1 MEEIKQRIKEHEG
14 YRDTVYS
21 DSLGFATIGYG
32 HLVLPSDNFVE
43 GVTYDKETLEEVFD
57 NDFKI
62 ALDSARELLRN
73 IEHNHI
79 VFGVIVE
86 MCFQLGKPRVMKFK
100 KMWEALR
107 EKNLDKASAEMID
120 SNWHKQ
126 TTKRCESL
134 ASIMKN
140 ANKQENIMPYH
151 TMNKKKKKKAKKKKK
166 KK

>member
-1 MEEIKQRIKEHEG
+1 MEEIKERIKQHEG

-62 ALDSARELLRN
+62 ALDSARELLRD

-79 VFGVIVE
+79 ILV
-86 MCFQLGKPRVMKFK
+86 LL
-100 KMWEALR
+100 LR
-107 EKNLDKASAEMID
+107 CV
-120 SNWHKQ
+120 SN
-126 TTKRCESL
+126 
-134 ASIMKN
+134 
-140 ANKQENIMPYH
+140 
-151 TMNKKKKKKAKKKKK
+151 
-166 KK
+166 

>member
-14 YRDTVYS
+14 FRDTVYS

-32 HLVLPSDNFVE
+32 HLVLPSDNFVK
-43 GVTYDKETLEEVFD
+43 GTTYPKEMLEEVFD

-62 ALDSARELLRN
+62 AHDSANELLAD

-79 VFGVIVE
+79 IKGVIIE

-100 KMWEALR
+100 KMWEAL
-107 EKNLDKASAEMID
+107 KNNDLETASKEMID

-134 ASIMKN
+134 ANVMKN
-140 ANKQENIMPYH
+140 ASN
-151 TMNKKKKKKAKKKKK
+151 
-166 KK
+166 

>member
-1 MEEIKQRIKEHEG
+1 MEEIKSRIKEHEG
-14 YRDTVYS
+14 FRDTVYS

-32 HLVLPSDNFVE
+32 HLVLPSDNFVK
-43 GVTYDKETLEEVFD
+43 GTTYPKEMLEEVFD

-62 ALDSARELLRN
+62 AHDSANELLAD

-79 VFGVIVE
+79 VKGVIIE

-100 KMWEALR
+100 KMWEAL
-107 EKNLDKASAEMID
+107 KNNDLETASKEMID

-134 ASIMKN
+134 ANIIKN
-140 ANKQENIMPYH
+140 ANK
-151 TMNKKKKKKAKKKKK
+151 
-166 KK
+166 

>member
-1 MEEIKQRIKEHEG
+1 MEEIKSRIKEHEG
-14 YRDTVYS
+14 FRDTVYS

-32 HLVLPSDNFVE
+32 HLVLRTDNFVE
-43 GVTYDKETLEEVFD
+43 GTTYSKEMLEEVFN

-62 ALDSARELLRN
+62 AHDSANELLAD

-79 VFGVIVE
+79 VKGVIIE

-100 KMWEALR
+100 KMWEAL
-107 EKNLDKASAEMID
+107 KNNDLETASKEMID

-134 ASIMKN
+134 ANVMKN
-140 ANKQENIMPYH
+140 ANK
-151 TMNKKKKKKAKKKKK
+151 
-166 KK
+166 